1 MSGRRTLVVMPT
13 YNEIENVGAVVAAVR
28 ETGNDVLI
36 VDDNSPDGTGRKADL
51 MAAAD
56 PGITV
61 LHREGKLGLG
71 TAYLAGFAIGLE
83 RGYDILVEMDMDGS
97 HHPQYLPAII
107 SAAAD
112 SGGMGLGSR
121 YIPGGA
127 VVGWGIDRQ
136 ILSRGANLY
145 CRVLL
150 WCGVND
156 ITSGFRA
163 YTRELIQAIDF
174 DRVFSEGYS
183 FQIEMVYR
191 SLKRGYPVREVPIRF
206 EDRIL
211 GASKVSRDE
220 IKKALLTVLKLRF
233 RGSKRL

>member
-1 MSGRRTLVVMPT
+1 MSSPRALVVMPT
-13 YNEIENVGAVVAAVR
+13 YNEIENVVRVVGAVR

-36 VDDNSPDGTGRKADL
+36 VDDNSPDGTGLRADT

-61 LHREGKLGLG
+61 LHRAGKLGLG

-83 RGYDILVEMDMDGS
+83 RGYDLLVEMDMDGS
-97 HHPQYLPAII
+97 HRPEHLPAII
-107 SAAAD
+107 AAAVEV
-112 SGGMGLGSR
+112 GGMGLGSR
-121 YIPGGA
+121 YVAGGS
-127 VVGWGIDRQ
+127 VIGWGFDRQ
-136 ILSRGANLY
+136 LLSRGANLY

-163 YTRELIQAIDF
+163 YTRDLLQAIDL

-191 SLKRGYPVREVPIRF
+191 TLKRGFRVREVPIQF

-211 GASKVSRDE
+211 GASKVSRAE
-220 IKKALLTVLKLRF
+220 INKALLTVVKLRF
-233 RGSKRL
+233 RGRRSL

>member
-1 MSGRRTLVVMPT
+1 MSEPRVLVVMPT
-13 YNEIENVGAVVAAVR
+13 YNEIENIEKVVAAVR
-28 ETGNDVLI
+28 LTGNDVLV
-36 VDDNSPDGTGRKADL
+36 VDDNSPDGTGRRADA

-56 PGITV
+56 PGVTV
-61 LHREGKLGLG
+61 LHRAGKLGLG
-71 TAYLAGFAIGLE
+71 TAYLAGFGIGLG

-97 HHPQYLPAII
+97 HRPEYLSAII
-107 SAAAD
+107 SAAAAG
-112 SGGMGLGSR
+112 GGMGLGSR
-121 YIPGGA
+121 YIPGGS
-127 VVGWGIDRQ
+127 VVGWGLDRQ

-163 YTRELIQAIDF
+163 YTRALLLAVDLG
-174 DRVFSEGYS
+174 RVFSEGYS

-191 SLKRGYPVREVPIRF
+191 ALKCGFDVREVPIVF
-206 EDRIL
+206 EDRVL

-220 IKKALLTVLKLRF
+220 IRKALLTVLKLRF
-233 RGSKRL
+233 RGRRSL

>member
-1 MSGRRTLVVMPT
+1 MSPIRALVVMPT
-13 YNEIENVGAVVAAVR
+13 YNEIENIDSVVGAVRA
-28 ETGNDVLI
+28 TGNDVLV
-36 VDDNSPDGTGRKADL
+36 VDDNSPDGTGERADRL
-51 MAAAD
+51 AASD
-56 PGITV
+56 PGISV
-61 LHREGKLGLG
+61 LHRGRKLGLG
-71 TAYLAGFAIGLE
+71 TAYLAGFAFGLE

-97 HHPQYLPAII
+97 HNPAYLPGVI
-107 SAAAD
+107 AAAAQ
-112 SGGMGLGSR
+112 SGGLGLGSR
-121 YIPGGA
+121 YVPGGS
-127 VVGWGIDRQ
+127 VVGWGLDRQ

-145 CRVLL
+145 CRILL

-163 YTRELIQAIDF
+163 YTRHLLEAVDF

-191 SLKRGYPVREVPIRF
+191 ALRHGFKVREVPIRF

-220 IKKALLTVLKLRF
+220 IRKALLTVIKLRF
-233 RGSKRL
+233 RGRRAL